1 MKIFLTGATG
11 FVGSHFLNLC
21 QSKKL
26 SVRILVRK
34 YPFDFRIPLT
44 LDSTVE
50 VLQKNYSDLLPSDF
64 KDIDILV
71 HLASH
76 SANVP
81 YDTLENCIY
90 WNVTQPLH
98 MLDVA
103 KQEGV
108 DKFIITGSCFEY
120 GLSGLN
126 YQFIPANAPLI
137 PTQSYPTSKAC
148 ASISFTQWAIKN
160 QVSLNI
166 LRLFQIYGP
175 GETGTRLWPSLIK
188 AARENRSFDMTLG
201 QQLRD
206 FVAVEEVCN
215 MLFNELSQFSSFNTQ
230 IIHKNLGSGLATSIA
245 EFARKIWDSQNTAGS
260 LNIGAL
266 PYRDGEVMRYVPDL
280 KPFIVK

>member
-98 MLDVA
+98 A
-103 KQEGV
+103 GCCQ
-108 DKFIITGSCFEY
+108 
-120 GLSGLN
+120 
-126 YQFIPANAPLI
+126 
-137 PTQSYPTSKAC
+137 
-148 ASISFTQWAIKN
+148 
-160 QVSLNI
+160 
-166 LRLFQIYGP
+166 
-175 GETGTRLWPSLIK
+175 TR
-188 AARENRSFDMTLG
+188 RS
-201 QQLRD
+201 
-206 FVAVEEVCN
+206 
-215 MLFNELSQFSSFNTQ
+215 
-230 IIHKNLGSGLATSIA
+230 
-245 EFARKIWDSQNTAGS
+245 
-260 LNIGAL
+260 
-266 PYRDGEVMRYVPDL
+266 
-280 KPFIVK
+280 